1 MYIYIYEY
9 INWHLSG
16 VCVELFWS
24 EIDLGYGHFFFTK
37 HSCENTQL
45 LGQNETPRGWGF
57 PVKGAGHH
65 LINRDLYSRYKDS
78 DYGDGHAAYNMINK
92 VWQGHTHI
100 DHRII
105 NHTILLEGFL
115 FFATP
120 QLPHNHGC
128 GPWIGKLPQE
138 LSNLVWCFATLAF
151 SLGTAGQTAS
161 GWVRWLGKVAG

>member
-1 MYIYIYEY
+1 MYIYIYIYEY

-92 VWQGHTHI
+92 VW
-100 DHRII
+100 
-105 NHTILLEGFL
+105 
-115 FFATP
+115 
-120 QLPHNHGC
+120 
-128 GPWIGKLPQE
+128 
-138 LSNLVWCFATLAF
+138 
-151 SLGTAGQTAS
+151 
-161 GWVRWLGKVAG
+161 